1 LSNYFE
7 NKWFEFLELP
17 GIKNAIDWTKK
28 TTLPGFD
35 GVSIYH
41 SLTFVYREALKD
53 DIMMRAKAMSF
64 SFFLAIF
71 PGIIFLLTLLPYL
84 PFTEY
89 YVETWK
95 SSLSNLLPKQAEQ
108 YIFGMMDSLGLKTRV
123 GSQIISVF
131 LMLYFTSNGV
141 SSMLASFSK
150 SYRSTYKRRNYFQ
163 HKLRALEITFLL
175 FILLIL
181 ATGLVILGNTWLELL
196 FEKLSLSSFYIITI
210 EILRWVVVVFLFYSI
225 ISMLY
230 RYGPSMKKKIKF
242 MSPGA
247 GVATFLAIVSSVGF
261 SYYVNNFSR
270 YNEIYGSLGAIII
283 TMVWIEINSMA
294 LIVGYELNASIAVNR
309 DLGLKVDTNDKD
321 SVETPKSKQ

>member
-1 LSNYFE
+1 VRNNIE
-7 NKWFEFLELP
+7 WA
-17 GIKNAIDWTKK
+17 KN

-35 GVSIYH
+35 GVPLYH
-41 SLTFVYREALKD
+41 ALTFVYKEAMKD

-71 PGIIFLLTLLPYL
+71 PGIIFLLTLIPYL
-84 PFTEY
+84 PFTEF

-95 SSLSNLLPKQAEQ
+95 SSLSNLLPLQAEQ
-108 YIFGMMDSLGLKTRV
+108 YIFGIMDSLSKKTRV
-123 GSQIISVF
+123 SSQIISLV

-141 SSMLASFSK
+141 SSMLVSFSK
-150 SYRSTYKRRNYFQ
+150 SYRSTYKPRNYFQ

-175 FILLIL
+175 FLLLIL
-181 ATGLVILGNTWLELL
+181 STGLVIMGNLWLELI
-196 FEKLSLSSFYIITI
+196 FKKLNLSSFYIVTI
-210 EILRWVVVVFLFYSI
+210 EILRWLVVISLFYSI

-230 RYGPSMKKKIKF
+230 KYGPSMKKKIKF

-247 GVATFLAIVSSVGF
+247 GVATFLAIFSSVGF
-261 SYYVNNFSR
+261 SYYVNNFSS

-283 TMVWIEINSMA
+283 TMIWIQINSMA

-309 DLGLKVDTNDKD
+309 DLGFKIPEK
-321 SVETPKSKQ
+321 

>member
-1 LSNYFE
+1 MSNYFE
-7 NKWFEFLELP
+7 NKWYEFLELP
-17 GIKNAIDWTKK
+17 GIKNAIDWTKR

-41 SLTFVYREALKD
+41 SLTFVYKEALKD

-150 SYRSTYKRRNYFQ
+150 SYKSTYKSRNYFQ

-175 FILLIL
+175 FSLLIL

-196 FEKLSLSSFYIITI
+196 FAKLSLSNFYIVTI
-210 EILRWVVVVFLFYSI
+210 EILRWIVVVFLFYLI

-230 RYGPSMKKKIKF
+230 RYGPAMKKKIKF

-247 GVATFLAIVSSVGF
+247 GVATFLAIASSIGF

-283 TMVWIEINSMA
+283 TMIWIEINSMA

-309 DLGLKVDTNDKD
+309 DLGFKVDSNEK
-321 SVETPKSKQ
+321 SSIEPPKSKQ

>member
-1 LSNYFE
+1 MSNYFE
-7 NKWFEFLELP
+7 DKWHEFLDLP
-17 GIKNAIDWTKK
+17 GIKNGIDWAKR

-35 GVSIYH
+35 GVSLFN
-41 SLTFVYREALKD
+41 SLTFVYKEALKD

-71 PGIIFLLTLLPYL
+71 PGIIFLLTLIPYL

-89 YVETWK
+89 YVEMWK
-95 SSLSNLLPKQAEQ
+95 SSMSGLLPIQAEE
-108 YIFGMMDSLGLKTRV
+108 YIFGMIDSLGLKTRV
-123 GSQIISVF
+123 SSQILSVF

-150 SYRSTYKRRNYFQ
+150 SYRKTYKRRNYFQ
-163 HKLRALEITFLL
+163 HKWRALEITFLL
-175 FILLIL
+175 FILLIISS
-181 ATGLVILGNTWLELL
+181 GLIILGNTWLEIL
-196 FEKLSLSSFYIITI
+196 FEKLNLSSFYIVTI
-210 EILRWVVVVFLFYSI
+210 EFLRWFIVVVLFYSI

-230 RYGPSMKKKIKF
+230 RYGPAMKKKIKF

-247 GVATFLAIVSSVGF
+247 GVATFLAIVSSLGF

-283 TMVWIEINSMA
+283 TMIWIEINSMA
-294 LIVGYELNASIAVNR
+294 LIIGYELNASIAINR
-309 DLGLKVDTNDKD
+309 DLGFQIPSKKKVP
-321 SVETPKSKQ
+321 EE

>member
-7 NKWFEFLELP
+7 RKWYEFLELP
-17 GIKNAIDWTKK
+17 KIKNGIDWAKN

-35 GVSIYH
+35 GVPLYH
-41 SLTFVYREALKD
+41 ALTFVYKEALKD

-71 PGIIFLLTLLPYL
+71 PGIIFLLTLIPYL

-95 SSLSNLLPKQAEQ
+95 SSLSDLLPIQAEQ
-108 YIFGMMDSLGLKTRV
+108 YIFGIMDSLSQKIRV
-123 GSQIISVF
+123 SSQIISVF

-150 SYRSTYKRRNYFQ
+150 SYRKTYKPRNYFQ

-175 FILLIL
+175 FLLLIL
-181 ATGLVILGNTWLELL
+181 STGLVILGNTWLEVL
-196 FEKLSLSSFYIITI
+196 FNKLNLSNFYIVTI
-210 EILRWVVVVFLFYSI
+210 ETLRWIVVIALFYSI

-230 RYGPSMKKKIKF
+230 RYGPSMKTKIKF

-247 GVATFLAIVSSVGF
+247 GVATFLAIASSVGF

-283 TMVWIEINSMA
+283 TMIWIEINSMA

-309 DLGLKVDTNDKD
+309 DLGFKIPIKKESLK
-321 SVETPKSKQ
+321 